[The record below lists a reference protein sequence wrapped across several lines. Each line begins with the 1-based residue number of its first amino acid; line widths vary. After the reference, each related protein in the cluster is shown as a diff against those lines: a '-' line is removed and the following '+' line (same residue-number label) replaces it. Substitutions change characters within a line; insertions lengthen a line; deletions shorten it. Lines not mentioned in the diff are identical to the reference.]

1 MIQNREQLLSMA
13 SMWVNEAKNDIRNQ
27 AIAFMNTMNVREE
40 ELAHVLGISRGELEQ
55 ILRGNGEIS
64 LSTFAKILI
73 ATDNMIEIK
82 PLSATPFGQE
92 TNFPHPQ
99 NVRSSHRQRPQ
110 RPMPRRIPFGGLMN
124 ASRPF
129 GNMPITPSMR
139 NAMDRGPQPMCSEG
153 PMCSEQDT
161 PLLLDTMS
169 RSQLIDEI
177 VKNGWSQEIN
187 INSASRTQLI
197 EFLAQ
202 KGRSVIEEISQQAA
216 PYREP
221 RMVEPNIEDI
231 VPEELDTNLDMQYDF
246 GMLEDEVSHEVEP
259 LDEIHHGIRD
269 VAPSPTPVLN
279 EEIPQVRN
287 PYEIV
292 EGTPTEDTITRL
304 TQALRNNPQLVE
316 ALRNIIC

>member
-27 AIAFMNTMNVREE
+27 AIAFMNTMNVSEE

-110 RPMPRRIPFGGLMN
+110 RPMPQRTPFGRPMPHN
-124 ASRPF
+124 RPF
-129 GNMPITPSMR
+129 GNMPTPPTMG
-139 NAMDRGPQPMCSEG
+139 RGTQ

-231 VPEELDTNLDMQYDF
+231 VSEELDTNLDMQYDF
-246 GMLEDEVSHEVEP
+246 GMLEDEVSHEVELP
-259 LDEIHHGIRD
+259 CEICNGLRE
-269 VAPSPTPVLN
+269 VASSPTPLLN
-279 EEIPQVRN
+279 EEIPQVQN
-287 PYEIV
+287 PYGIV
-292 EGTPTEDTITRL
+292 DDTPTEDTITRL

-316 ALRNIIC
+316 ALRNIIG

>member
-40 ELAHVLGISRGELEQ
+40 EFAHVLGISRGELEQ

-64 LSTFAKILI
+64 LSTFAKIII

-110 RPMPRRIPFGGLMN
+110 RPMPRRIPFGGPMRPN
-124 ASRPF
+124 RPF
-129 GNMPITPSMR
+129 GNMPTPPTMG
-139 NAMDRGPQPMCSEG
+139 RGTQ

-161 PLLLDTMS
+161 PLFLDTMS

>member
-139 NAMDRGPQPMCSEG
+139 NAMDRGPQPMCSE
-153 PMCSEQDT
+153 QDM
-161 PLLLDTMS
+161 PLLLDSMS

-177 VKNGWSQEIN
+177 IKNGWGQEIN

-202 KGRSVIEEISQQAA
+202 KGRSVIEEISQQTA

-231 VPEELDTNLDMQYDF
+231 VPEELETNPDMQYDF
-246 GMLEDEVSHEVEP
+246 GMLEDEVSQEVELP
-259 LDEIHHGIRD
+259 GEICDGLRE
-269 VAPSPTPVLN
+269 VASSPTPLLN

-292 EGTPTEDTITRL
+292 EDTPTEDTITRL

-316 ALRNIIC
+316 ALRNIIG

>member
-27 AIAFMNTMNVREE
+27 AIAFMNTMNVSEE

-110 RPMPRRIPFGGLMN
+110 RPMPQRTPFGRPMPHN
-124 ASRPF
+124 RPF
-129 GNMPITPSMR
+129 GNMPTPPTMG
-139 NAMDRGPQPMCSEG
+139 RGTQ

-246 GMLEDEVSHEVEP
+246 GMLEDEVSHEVE
-259 LDEIHHGIRD
+259 L
-269 VAPSPTPVLN
+269 PVLN
-279 EEIPQVRN
+279 EEIPQVQN
-287 PYEIV
+287 PYGIV
-292 EGTPTEDTITRL
+292 DDTPTEDTITRL

-316 ALRNIIC
+316 ALRNIIG

>member
-40 ELAHVLGISRGELEQ
+40 EFAHVLGISRGELEQ

-64 LSTFAKILI
+64 LSTFAKIII

-110 RPMPRRIPFGGLMN
+110 RPMPRRIPFGGPMRPN
-124 ASRPF
+124 RPF
-129 GNMPITPSMR
+129 GNMLTPPTMG
-139 NAMDRGPQPMCSEG
+139 RGTQ

-197 EFLAQ
+197 EFLTQ

-231 VPEELDTNLDMQYDF
+231 VPEELDTNLDMQPDI
-246 GMLEDEVSHEVEP
+246 EDEVSHEVEP

-269 VAPSPTPVLN
+269 VAPSPTPVFN
-279 EEIPQVRN
+279 
-287 PYEIV
+287 YEIV

-304 TQALRNNPQLVE
+304 AQALRNNPQLVE